1 MESVVGMMKRHDKPL
16 ITYKEHFFRKGDK
29 VRIMWNKELR
39 GQGYEPYY
47 NEFVDLMDGELE
59 NMILTA
65 YEIEYVGTC
74 FEIINEVGYS
84 YDALLKFGDYVTY
97 CDVRYLCL
105 WDGE

>member
-1 MESVVGMMKRHDKPL
+1 MKNHERPL
-16 ITYKEHFFRKGDK
+16 ITYKNHFFRKGDK

-39 GQGYEPYY
+39 EQGYEPYF
-47 NEFVDLMDGELE
+47 NEDGDLMDAELK

-65 YEIEYVGTC
+65 YEVEYVGTC
-74 FEIINEVGYS
+74 FVIINEVGYS

>member
-1 MESVVGMMKRHDKPL
+1 MDEIQRHK
-16 ITYKEHFFRKGDK
+16 IRK
-29 VRIMWNKELR
+29 LR
-39 GQGYEPYY
+39 EQGYEPYF
-47 NEFVDLMDGELE
+47 NEDGDLMDGELE

-65 YEIEYVGTC
+65 CEVGYVGTC

-84 YDALLKFGDYVTY
+84 YDTLLKFGDYVTY